1 MIFID
6 DLMRKVLFIFCLTR
20 CKIRFSTAVTQ
31 ESFLLIGFAIN
42 YGSLEED
49 NSFNFNVG
57 YFGNRM
63 VSTPYI
69 TAKLLL
75 PTIGQPQ

>member
-31 ESFLLIGFAIN
+31 ESFLLIGFAID
-42 YGSLEED
+42 YGSFQED
-49 NSFNFNVG
+49 NRFISNAG
-57 YFGNRM
+57 YFGSNM
-63 VSTPYI
+63 GNAP
-69 TAKLLL
+69 
-75 PTIGQPQ
+75 